1 MKTDL
6 ELGFGKARYQTLA
19 EIREKL
25 EEEGEEEEINES
37 LEEKIEEEEAKCRQV
52 FNPIEKTFDYRKK
65 RATDLKENTCVTLP
79 KPLPTTDEACMDTN
93 RKA

>member
-37 LEEKIEEEEAKCRQV
+37 LKEKMEEEDTKC
-52 FNPIEKTFDYRKK
+52 
-65 RATDLKENTCVTLP
+65 C
-79 KPLPTTDEACMDTN
+79 
-93 RKA
+93 